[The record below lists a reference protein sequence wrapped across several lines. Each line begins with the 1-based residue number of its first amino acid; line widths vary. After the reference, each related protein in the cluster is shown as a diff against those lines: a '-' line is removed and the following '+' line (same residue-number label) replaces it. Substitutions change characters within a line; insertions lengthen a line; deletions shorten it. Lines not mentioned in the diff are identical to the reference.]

1 MFSLIQKVFR
11 AAQSLDVVCER
22 LTHLEARLT
31 QIETKLD
38 RFEKLADE
46 NESLWQFL
54 DEQKEAE
61 ELFVTQSADFQDE
74 ISDILLRKLKPYG
87 DA

>member
-1 MFSLIQKVFR
+1 MFSLIQKIVTRVRSFD
-11 AAQSLDVVCER
+11 ALLER
-22 LTHLEARLT
+22 
-31 QIETKLD
+31 IEKIESKLD

-54 DEQKEAE
+54 DDQKENEAAFVGSAE
-61 ELFVTQSADFQDE
+61 EFQE
-74 ISDILLRKLKPYG
+74 EFTDIMVRNMKPYG

>member
-1 MFSLIQKVFR
+1 MFSLIQKILNQVRSFDALSKR
-11 AAQSLDVVCER
+11 VEKI
-22 LTHLEARLT
+22 EA
-31 QIETKLD
+31 KLK

-54 DEQKEAE
+54 DDQKENDNIWTGSAE
-61 ELFVTQSADFQDE
+61 EFEEEFTDMMVRTM
-74 ISDILLRKLKPYG
+74 KPRG

>member
-1 MFSLIQKVFR
+1 MFSLIRKMLNR
-11 AAQSLDVVCER
+11 ARSSDALYDRIDKIEAK
-22 LTHLEARLT
+22 LE
-31 QIETKLD
+31 

-54 DEQKEAE
+54 DEQKENEGMFIGTAE
-61 ELFVTQSADFQDE
+61 EFAEEF
-74 ISDILLRKLKPYG
+74 SDIMIRHMKPRG

>member
-1 MFSLIQKVFR
+1 MFSLIQKMWSR
-11 AAQSLDVVCER
+11 
-22 LTHLEARLT
+22 ARLYVALADRVKK
-31 QIETKLD
+31 IETRIE

-54 DEQKEAE
+54 DEQKENDGVFVGSAE
-61 ELFVTQSADFQDE
+61 EFEEEF
-74 ISDILLRKLKPYG
+74 SDIMIRNMKPRG

>member
-1 MFSLIQKVFR
+1 MFSLIQKILSR
-11 AAQSLDVVCER
+11 ARSLDAVYKRIEKIEAQ
-22 LTHLEARLT
+22 LE
-31 QIETKLD
+31 

-54 DEQKEAE
+54 DEQKEMDGIW
-61 ELFVTQSADFQDE
+61 TGSGDDFQDE
-74 ISDILLRKLKPYG
+74 ISDMMVRNMKPQG

>member
-1 MFSLIQKVFR
+1 MFSLIQKMLAR
-11 AAQSLDVVCER
+11 ARSFDRLCER
-22 LTHLEARLT
+22 IEKIEA
-31 QIETKLD
+31 KLD

-54 DEQKEAE
+54 DEQKENE
-61 ELFVTQSADFQDE
+61 GVWSGSADEFQE
-74 ISDILLRKLKPYG
+74 EFSDIMIRNMKPHG

>member
-1 MFSLIQKVFR
+1 MLAR
-11 AAQSLDVVCER
+11 AQSFDAVCDRLD
-22 LTHLEARLT
+22 
-31 QIETKLD
+31 QIEAKLE

-54 DEQKEAE
+54 DEQKEVDGIWTGSVDE
-61 ELFVTQSADFQDE
+61 FQDE
-74 ISDILLRKLKPYG
+74 ITDMMVRNMKPQG

>member
-1 MFSLIQKVFR
+1 MFSLIQKILNQVRSFDALSKR
-11 AAQSLDVVCER
+11 VEKI
-22 LTHLEARLT
+22 EA
-31 QIETKLD
+31 KLK

-54 DEQKEAE
+54 DEQKEMESVFAGNTE
-61 ELFVTQSADFQDE
+61 DFQEEFADMM
-74 ISDILLRKLKPYG
+74 LRNMKPRG

>member
-1 MFSLIQKVFR
+1 MLARARSFDVVFNR
-11 AAQSLDVVCER
+11 LDVIEEK
-22 LTHLEARLT
+22 LE
-31 QIETKLD
+31 

-54 DEQKEAE
+54 DEQKDMDGIW
-61 ELFVTQSADFQDE
+61 TGSGDDFQDE
-74 ISDILLRKLKPYG
+74 ISDMMVRNMKPQG

>member
-1 MFSLIQKVFR
+1 MFSLIQKILTR
-11 AAQSLDVVCER
+11 ARSFDALVER
-22 LTHLEARLT
+22 VKKIESQLE
-31 QIETKLD
+31 

-54 DEQKEAE
+54 DEQKENEDVFVGSAE
-61 ELFVTQSADFQDE
+61 EFEQEFT
-74 ISDILLRKLKPYG
+74 DIMIRNLKPRG

>member
-1 MFSLIQKVFR
+1 MFSLIRQILKK
-11 AAQSLDVVCER
+11 AQSFDAVYER
-22 LTHLEARLT
+22 LAKIESQLERL
-31 QIETKLD
+31 
-38 RFEKLADE
+38 EKLADE

-61 ELFVTQSADFQDE
+61 GIWSGNVDEFQDE
-74 ISDILLRKLKPYG
+74 FSDIIVRNMKPYG